1 MRKQENYSHKN
12 SVSVYKKKISRTIH
26 KNLKRYSI
34 ITAEFKVSHESDK
47 LVEVNVDNG
56 CHGDGGGGRGR
67 KKRRRIALPLA
78 GLVLDWWYSARDTR
92 IGSLTTLRLNISTP
106 WHLFHVN
113 QARGRDEKSRR
124 CWRKRPRDIRIRH
137 ENPAEIHTYIFLQIR
152 FCNPSM

>member
-1 MRKQENYSHKN
+1 MVHSREKKIYEKARKLFSQKLG
-12 SVSVYKKKISRTIH
+12 VRLQKKISRTIH

-78 GLVLDWWYSARDTR
+78 GLVLD
-92 IGSLTTLRLNISTP
+92 
-106 WHLFHVN
+106 
-113 QARGRDEKSRR
+113 
-124 CWRKRPRDIRIRH
+124 
-137 ENPAEIHTYIFLQIR
+137 
-152 FCNPSM
+152 

>member
-78 GLVLDWWYSARDTR
+78 GLVLD
-92 IGSLTTLRLNISTP
+92 
-106 WHLFHVN
+106 
-113 QARGRDEKSRR
+113 
-124 CWRKRPRDIRIRH
+124 
-137 ENPAEIHTYIFLQIR
+137 
-152 FCNPSM
+152 